1 MTNVDANTDISKKQL
16 KRGQKIYQKA
26 CKEFDYKKLSHKEFD
41 KKELKAIIIKNNYCK
56 KLNTKNMN
64 ALITYLKFKS
74 SNSIIEEKESFEI
87 EVPHNHKCPV
97 CGMYVYKYPH
107 WVAKLEFK
115 NSEPSYFD
123 GVKDMMKYIFSPKE
137 YIGNRSFDEV
147 QNDIKNIF
155 VSDYYSLKK
164 IDAKK
169 AYYVIGSTVYGPMG
183 NELIPFELLE
193 DAKVFAQDYSGKKIL
208 KYSEISK
215 ENLPD

>member
-1 MTNVDANTDISKKQL
+1 
-16 KRGQKIYQKA
+16 
-26 CKEFDYKKLSHKEFD
+26 
-41 KKELKAIIIKNNYCK
+41 
-56 KLNTKNMN
+56 
-64 ALITYLKFKS
+64 
-74 SNSIIEEKESFEI
+74 
-87 EVPHNHKCPV
+87 
-97 CGMYVYKYPH
+97 
-107 WVAKLEFK
+107 
-115 NSEPSYFD
+115 
-123 GVKDMMKYIFSPKE
+123 MKYIFSPKE